1 MEESFSRASF
11 LKSRTI
17 GESSEQKSRRTS
29 KRRNTRVFQLG
40 LKRSSADLS
49 KEW

>member
-11 LKSRTI
+11 LKNRTI
-17 GESSEQKSRRTS
+17 GESSGQKSRR
-29 KRRNTRVFQLG
+29 KGRNTLVLQLG